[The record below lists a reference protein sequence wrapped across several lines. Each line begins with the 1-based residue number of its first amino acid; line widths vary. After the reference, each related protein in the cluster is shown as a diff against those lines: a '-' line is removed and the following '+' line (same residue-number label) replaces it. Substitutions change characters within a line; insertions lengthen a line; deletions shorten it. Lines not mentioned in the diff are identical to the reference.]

1 MLDKALKIPEAA
13 LRKFLFS
20 LLFLAAIPAFAADK
34 AWPIDETLGKPDAPI
49 TIIEYASLTC
59 SHCAEFEVKVWP
71 QLKKD
76 WLDTGKAKLVYRDY
90 VWDAM
95 AEAAAMISHCAG
107 HDRYFSFVETFF
119 HSQANW
125 LRSDNPMNSLKGIAR
140 LGGMPEDKVDA
151 CLQDKS
157 LLNQILARKDDAEKL
172 YNVHSTPTFV
182 INGKV
187 LTEVSPDYQSFIQL
201 LK

>member
-1 MLDKALKIPEAA
+1 VRKI
-13 LRKFLFS
+13 LFS
-20 LLFLAAIPAFAADK
+20 LLFLAATPVLAADK

-59 SHCAEFEVKVWP
+59 SHCAAFEDKVWP
-71 QLKKD
+71 QLKKE

-107 HDRYFSFVETFF
+107 HDRYFPFVQTFF

-125 LRSDNPMNSLKGIAR
+125 LQSAQPMESLKNIAK
-140 LGGMPEDKVDA
+140 LGGMSGDQVNA
-151 CLQDKS
+151 CVQNKD

-187 LTEVSPDYQSFIQL
+187 YDSVSPDYQSFTQL

>member
-1 MLDKALKIPEAA
+1 M
-13 LRKFLFS
+13 RKLLFS
-20 LLFLAAIPAFAADK
+20 LLFLAATPVLAAADK
-34 AWPIDETLGKPDAPI
+34 TWPIDETLGKPDAPI

-59 SHCAEFEVKVWP
+59 SHCAEFEGKVWP

-90 VWDAM
+90 VWDGM

-107 HDRYFSFVETFF
+107 HDRYYAFVETFF

-125 LRSDNPMNSLKGIAR
+125 LQSAQPLESLKNIAK
-140 LGGMPEDKVDA
+140 LGGMSGDQVNA
-151 CLQDKS
+151 CLADKA

-172 YNVHSTPTFV
+172 YDVHSTPTFV

-187 LTEVSPDYQSFIQL
+187 YTSVSPDYQAFTQL

>member
-1 MLDKALKIPEAA
+1 VLDKALAHPEAA
-13 LRKFLFS
+13 LRKILFS

-49 TIIEYASLTC
+49 TIVEYASLTC
-59 SHCAEFEVKVWP
+59 SHCAEFEAKVWP

-90 VWDAM
+90 VWDPM

-107 HDRYFSFVETFF
+107 HDRYFAFVETFF

-172 YNVHSTPTFV
+172 YSVHSTPTFV

-187 LTEVSPDYQSFIQL
+187 QTDVSPDYQSFVQL

>member
-1 MLDKALKIPEAA
+1 M
-13 LRKFLFS
+13 RKTLLS
-20 LLFLAAIPAFAADK
+20 LLFLTALPAFAADNT
-34 AWPIDETLGKPDAPI
+34 WPIDETLGKADAPI

-59 SHCAEFEVKVWP
+59 SHCAEFEEKVIP

-76 WLDTGKAKLVYRDY
+76 WLDTGRAKLVYRDY
-90 VWDAM
+90 VWDPM

-107 HDRYFSFVETFF
+107 HDRYFPFVETFF

-125 LRSDNPMNSLKGIAR
+125 LRSAQPMDSLKGIAR
-140 LGGMPEDKVDA
+140 LGGMPGDKVDA
-151 CLQDKS
+151 CLQDKT

-172 YNVHSTPTFV
+172 YDVHSTPTFV

-187 LTEVSPDYQSFIQL
+187 LTSVSPDYQAFTQL

>member
-1 MLDKALKIPEAA
+1 M
-13 LRKFLFS
+13 RKFLFS
-20 LLFLAAIPAFAADK
+20 LLFLAATPILAADK
-34 AWPIDETLGKPDAPI
+34 PSPLDETLGKADAPI

-59 SHCAEFEVKVWP
+59 SHCAEFEDKVWP
-71 QLKKD
+71 QLKTE

-90 VWDAM
+90 VWDGM
-95 AEAAAMISHCAG
+95 AEAAAMITHCAG
-107 HDRYFSFVETFF
+107 HDRYFPFVETFF

-125 LRSDNPMNSLKGIAR
+125 LRSSNPMESLQNIAK
-140 LGGMPEDKVDA
+140 LGGMSGDQVKA
-151 CLQDKS
+151 CLQNKD

-187 LTEVSPDYQSFIQL
+187 HTDVAANYETFAAL

>member
-1 MLDKALKIPEAA
+1 M
-13 LRKFLFS
+13 RKFLFS
-20 LLFLAAIPAFAADK
+20 MLFLAATPVLAADK
-34 AWPIDETLGKPDAPI
+34 TWPIDETLGKPDAPI

-59 SHCAEFEVKVWP
+59 SHCAQFEDKVWP
-71 QLKKD
+71 QLKKE

-90 VWDAM
+90 VWDAA

-107 HDRYFSFVETFF
+107 HDRYFAFVETFF

-125 LRSDNPMNSLKGIAR
+125 LQSANPMESLKSIAK
-140 LGGMPEDKVDA
+140 LGGMSGDQVNA
-151 CLQDKS
+151 CVQNKD

-172 YNVHSTPTFV
+172 YSIHSTPTFV

-187 LTEVSPDYQSFIQL
+187 RENVSADYQSFTQL

>member
-1 MLDKALKIPEAA
+1 
-13 LRKFLFS
+13 LRKILFS
-20 LLFLAAIPAFAADK
+20 LLFLAAVPAFAADRV
-34 AWPIDETLGKPDAPI
+34 WPIDETLGKPDAPI

-59 SHCAEFEVKVWP
+59 SHCAEFEDKVWP

-107 HDRYFSFVETFF
+107 HDRYFPFLETFF

-125 LRSDNPMNSLKGIAR
+125 LRSDNPLNSLKGIAR
-140 LGGMPEDKVDA
+140 LGGMPADKVDS
-151 CLQDKS
+151 CLQDKN
-157 LLNQILARKDDAEKL
+157 LLNQILARKDEAEKL

-187 LTEVSPDYQSFIQL
+187 HESVSPDYQSFTQL

>member
-1 MLDKALKIPEAA
+1 MKSSIPSEVA
-13 LRKFLFS
+13 LRKFLLS
-20 LLFLAAIPAFAADK
+20 MTFLAALPAFAASDK
-34 AWPIDETLGKPDAPI
+34 PSPLDETLGKPDAPI

-59 SHCAEFEVKVWP
+59 SHCAEFEDKVWP
-71 QLKKD
+71 QLTKD

-90 VWDAM
+90 VWDPM

-107 HDRYFSFVETFF
+107 HDRYFPFVKTFF

-125 LRSDNPMNSLKGIAR
+125 LHSAQPLDSLKNIAK
-140 LGGMPEDKVDA
+140 LGGMSGDKVDA
-151 CLQDKS
+151 CLQDKT
-157 LLNQILARKDDAEKL
+157 LLNQILARKDEAEKL
-172 YNVHSTPTFV
+172 YSVHSTPTFV

-187 LTEVSPDYQSFIQL
+187 YDSVSPDYQSFVQL